1 MTTDNIEFE
10 PEYRQGEWEHMT
22 VALPSWT
29 EIIEASDRFWNNR
42 QVDHFVY
49 DEDGNITDVV
59 RTNKERVRPMKK
71 DHWVRGVSA
80 KEKDNKA

>member
-1 MTTDNIEFE
+1 MTDNIDFE
-10 PEYRQGEWEHMT
+10 PEYRQGEWEHMS
-22 VALPSWT
+22 VALPTWT
-29 EIIEASDRFWNNR
+29 EIIEACDRFWNNR